1 MVLLKCVYFHF
12 TFQLLKTFNTETCFY
27 MCELHYVMPQQWMTC
42 LWVITDMVHIH
53 SYRRGENPHSLW
65 VYRYITTD
73 CLKLIR
79 AGVHKFPKIWKQP
92 QNSGHQN
99 DDMTQVTYWGP
110 TNIRHHHS
118 KFSCL
123 GFLHPWVMVRAT
135 WDQRHIPV
143 LLPALSFLFW
153 IFTARN
159 ESVKSNCNKNLLLFL
174 NSNDLYVSFAY
185 YNFMCMS
192 TFHSAVH
199 LLL

>member
-1 MVLLKCVYFHF
+1 MRDVFCGVGYLCSGIQSFNTGDSRASVLWSWDSSIHF
-12 TFQLLKTFNTETCFY
+12 TNYFLPSILMLSHKMSRRRIKIMTQGCVSSLK
-27 MCELHYVMPQQWMTC
+27 
-42 LWVITDMVHIH
+42 
-53 SYRRGENPHSLW
+53 
-65 VYRYITTD
+65 
-73 CLKLIR
+73 
-79 AGVHKFPKIWKQP
+79 KIWKPP

-110 TNIRHHHS
+110 TNIRHRHS

-135 WDQRHIPV
+135 WDQRHIPIL

-192 TFHSAVH
+192 TFYSAVH